1 MPGFHFA
8 RQLARDFN
16 RPDYFN
22 MLRSMSSTEFDH
34 WYEYHSERPLHTE
47 VQQWQLAH
55 IAAGTL
61 GGKVSNFLPQPH
73 KPKTVQQQIAIW
85 NSMS

>member
-1 MPGFHFA
+1 MPGFVFA

-22 MLRSMSSTEFDH
+22 LLRSMSSTELDH
-34 WYEYHSERPLHTE
+34 WYGFYRERPLQSQ

-55 IAAGTL
+55 IAAGTC
-61 GGKVSNFLPQPH
+61 GGKPSDFLPENR
-73 KPKTVQQQIAIW
+73 KPKSVQDQIAIW
-85 NSMS
+85 ESMV